1 MDSSQE
7 SLFEQ
12 AMARYQAGVDA
23 AEILPDFLKIT
34 ESAPRQ
40 SAGWTCLA
48 WLQLLCDQPEEA
60 LRSAR
65 FAVKLNPQDPQA
77 RINLSLALLE
87 TDSKGVRDHI
97 QVVQQVLTMAP
108 QVSSDLAE
116 ALDDGLKRRPGWKAL
131 EKVKNWLQL

>member
-1 MDSSQE
+1 MESSQE

-12 AMARYQAGVDA
+12 AMARYQAGASA
-23 AEILPDFLKIT
+23 AEILPDFLRIT
-34 ESAPRQ
+34 EAAPRQ

-48 WLQLLCDQPEEA
+48 WLQLLCDLPEDA

-87 TDSKGVRDHI
+87 TESKGVREHV
-97 QVVQQVLTMAP
+97 QMVQQVLTMAP
-108 QVSSDLAE
+108 QISDELRT
-116 ALDDGLKRRPGWKAL
+116 ALDDGLQRRPNWTSL
-131 EKVKNWLQL
+131 EKVKTWLNL

>member
-1 MDSSQE
+1 MESSQE
-7 SLFEQ
+7 SLFDQ
-12 AMARYQAGVDA
+12 AMARYQEGASA
-23 AEILPDFLKIT
+23 AEVLPDFLRIT
-34 ESAPRQ
+34 EAAPRQ

-48 WLQLLCDQPEEA
+48 WLQLLCDLPEDA

-87 TDSKGVRDHI
+87 TQSKGVREQV

-108 QVSSDLAE
+108 QISDELKT
-116 ALDDGLKRRPGWKAL
+116 ALDDGLQRRPNWSSL
-131 EKVKNWLQL
+131 EKVKTWLNL

>member
-7 SLFEQ
+7 SQFEQ
-12 AMARYQAGVDA
+12 AMDRYQAGASA
-23 AEILPDFLKIT
+23 AEILPDFLRIT

-48 WLQLLCDQPEEA
+48 WLQLLCEQPEEA

-87 TDSKGVRDHI
+87 TQSKGVRDHI
-97 QVVQQVLTMAP
+97 QVVQQVLAMAP
-108 QVSSDLAE
+108 QVAEDLKGS
-116 ALDDGLKRRPGWKAL
+116 LDDGQQRRPNWAAL
-131 EKVKNWLQL
+131 EKVRAWLTL